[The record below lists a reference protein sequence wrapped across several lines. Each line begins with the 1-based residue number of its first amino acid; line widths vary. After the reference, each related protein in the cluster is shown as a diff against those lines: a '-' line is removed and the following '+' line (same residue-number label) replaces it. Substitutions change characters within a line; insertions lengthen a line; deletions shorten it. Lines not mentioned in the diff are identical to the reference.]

1 MRFAYFG
8 FPHIGGTY
16 SVFRHLHT
24 GLAPHR
30 IDLRWLG
37 YGPAAHRAANTAYFR
52 SQQDLGTVAGRPDD
66 DDEAGAR
73 SMIAA
78 IEREGFDGVFVNVAA
93 DRVQTNC
100 IRYLPSRILRVMI
113 VHNITPGTYAA
124 ARAIRD
130 HVHATVGVSERIRS
144 DLVERHGFDAGR
156 TLAIPNGID
165 AAGVVL
171 DARST
176 SDETLRLLFLGRIED
191 QAKGVLWLPR
201 ILQEIPDP
209 VTLTVAGDGPDLA
222 RFKRNCDGA
231 RGRIR
236 CLGAVAPTSVGDL
249 LAGHDVLIMPS
260 RFEGFPVTLV
270 EAMAAGCVPVASLL
284 RGVTDMA
291 VRDGRNGRLFPVGD
305 VKAAARAVIGLAR
318 DRAALARMS
327 EQASATVR
335 ELFGVE
341 LMADRYRALLDRVAE
356 DRPAIAAPIDLARW
370 RFPPGL
376 RDGLRTYLP
385 RPVKNGL
392 RMLRERYA

>member
-16 SVFRHLHT
+16 SVFRHLHA
-24 GLAPHR
+24 GLAPHG

-37 YGPAAHRAANTAYFR
+37 YGPAAHRAANGAYFR
-52 SQQDLGTVAGRPDD
+52 SQQDLGLVAGRPDD
-66 DDEAGAR
+66 DDRAGTEA
-73 SMIAA
+73 MIEA

-124 ARAIRD
+124 ALAIRD
-130 HVHATVGVSERIRS
+130 HVHATVGVSDRIRA
-144 DLVERHGFDAGR
+144 DLVSRHGFDDGR
-156 TLAIPNGID
+156 TMVIPNGIE
-165 AAGVVL
+165 AADV
-171 DARST
+171 ARSPRGGG
-176 SDETLRLLFLGRIED
+176 EEALRLLFLGRIDD

-209 VTLTVAGDGPDLA
+209 VTLTVTGDGPDFA
-222 RFKRNCDGA
+222 RFKRSCDGTA
-231 RGRIR
+231 GFVR
-236 CLGAVAPTSVGDL
+236 CLGAVAPTSVGAL
-249 LAGHDVLIMPS
+249 LAEHDVLIMPS

-291 VRDGRNGRLFPVGD
+291 VQDGRNGRLFPVGD
-305 VKAAARAVIGLAR
+305 VKAAAQAVIGLAR

-327 EQASATVR
+327 GQASATAR
-335 ELFGVE
+335 ELFGVG

-356 DRPAIAAPIDLARW
+356 ARPAIAAPIDLARW

-385 RPVKNGL
+385 TPVKNGL